1 MAEKLPLVYVD
12 GELSQLPPGDQAE
25 GGELGNLIAGSG
37 LVGGGD
43 LQTGSKRLDVA
54 LAPNPSGLIFV
65 GDTVGM
71 DGADLV
77 TADAALAS
85 GNAAL
90 VDAVPALASG
100 VAGLVDATT
109 ALASGNAALSEA
121 ANFVGSSAV
130 ILTASSTIQA
140 GNPVG
145 LDDAGK
151 VAACSVSSSPNSRSY
166 GSALNLLAA
175 AGGYHISCYD
185 TLNDRLITGY
195 SRSTDNA
202 NIITVNTVSG
212 KTITNQS
219 QNTWATQGVQQDM
232 VFDPSTN
239 RVVYVYRD
247 DGNSLYGTCKV
258 GQVYSSATQIEF
270 GSAVIFSSTTT
281 TYCNAIYDST
291 SQRVVV
297 SYSLL
302 SNGGKSK
309 VGQVTAA
316 GLGSDTITFGA
327 EATFTSNNP
336 DYVVS
341 AYDSTNDR
349 VVVAYRDT
357 SASSYGYAV
366 VGNVTGGATNTIS
379 YGTPVLFQSTDTRY
393 PAVVHDPNEDRT
405 VIYYTDDSNNNGT
418 ARVGTVD
425 ASTNSI
431 SFPVSAVVFNSGSKD
446 NVAIYDP
453 VNQRHVIATNDVNNS
468 DYGTGVVGSL
478 SGNTISFTGTSVFA
492 SLAATYPGGIAYD
505 PDQGVVIISYRD
517 NSYVVAA
524 IASGPGEAAIPTL
537 GGVNNFIGTANSTVA
552 SGDSVKVNA
561 PRSLNYSNAGL
572 STGYFYYVDPSAS
585 GFTTTATQPSSWT
598 AGDYSWGPVAK
609 AVSSSGLL
617 ILDTI

>member
-12 GELSQLPPGDQAE
+12 GALSQLPPGDQVE
-25 GGELGNLIAGSG
+25 GAVLGNLIAGSG

-43 LQTGSKRLDVA
+43 LQTGPKRLDVA
-54 LAPNPSGLIFV
+54 LASNPSGLIFV

-71 DGADLV
+71 DGADIV
-77 TADAALAS
+77 AADVALAS
-85 GNAAL
+85 GNAA
-90 VDAVPALASG
+90 VVYAEPALASG
-100 VAGLVDATT
+100 VAALAYANT
-109 ALASGNAALSEA
+109 ALASGNASLTDAV
-121 ANFVGSSAV
+121 NFVGSSAV
-130 ILTASSTIQA
+130 VLTASSAIQA

-185 TLNDRLITGY
+185 TSADKLVTCYFKSSN
-195 SRSTDNA
+195 SDN
-202 NIITVNTVSG
+202 IVTVNSVSG
-212 KTITNQS
+212 KTISN
-219 QNTWATQGVQQDM
+219 NTGSPVFTQGVQQSM

-239 RVVYVYRD
+239 RIVIVFRD
-247 DGNSLYGTCKV
+247 DGNSLYGTCRV
-258 GQVYSSATQIEF
+258 GQIYAGDTF
-270 GSAVIFSSTTT
+270 GAGSAVVFSSTPT
-281 TYCNAIYDST
+281 TYCNVVYDST

-309 VGQVTAA
+309 VGQVSA
-316 GLGSDTITFGA
+316 GAPGADTITFGA

-336 DYVVS
+336 DYVQS
-341 AYDSTNDR
+341 GYDSTNDR

-357 SASSYGYAV
+357 SASNYGYAV

-431 SFPVSAVVFNSGSKD
+431 SFPVSAVVFNSGSRD

-453 VNQRHVIATNDVNNS
+453 VNQRHVIATNDVNNN
-468 DYGTGVVGSL
+468 DYGTGVVGNL

-505 PDQGVVIISYRD
+505 PDQDVVIISYND
-517 NSYVVAA
+517 NSSVVAA
-524 IASGPGEAAIPTL
+524 IASGPGEAALPTL
-537 GGVNNFIGTANSTVA
+537 GGVSNFIGIANSTVA
-552 SGDSVKVNA
+552 SGESVKINA
-561 PRSLNYSNAGL
+561 PKSLNYSNTGL
-572 STGYFYYVDPSAS
+572 STGYFYYVDPGAN
-585 GFTTTATQPSSWT
+585 GFTTASGQPSSWT
-598 AGDYSWGPVAK
+598 VGEYSWGPVAK

>member
-77 TADAALAS
+77 AADVALAS

-100 VAGLVDATT
+100 VAGLADANT
-109 ALASGNAALSEA
+109 ALASGNAALTEA

-151 VAACSVSSSPNSRSY
+151 VAAITEVVSAESRSY
-166 GSALNLLAA
+166 TTAA
-175 AGGYHISCYD
+175 VASSNQTDGITSVFDPDGNKIILINKHDSNGHLYYRVGTISSNTVTWGTEAVIQASSCSLTEYSSCYD
-185 TLNDRLITGY
+185 TTNNKVVIAYKKNDTSTGVA
-195 SRSTDNA
+195 R
-202 NIITVNTVSG
+202 VGTVSG
-212 KTITNQS
+212 TTITWGS
-219 QNTWATQGVQQDM
+219 EQQ
-232 VFDPSTN
+232 
-239 RVVYVYRD
+239 
-247 DGNSLYGTCKV
+247 
-258 GQVYSSATQIEF
+258 
-270 GSAVIFSSTTT
+270 FSSTNIGSGNSIT
-281 TYCNAIYDST
+281 YDSAADA
-291 SQRVVV
+291 VVINFYDIG
-297 SYSLL
+297 STATACSIAGTL
-302 SNGGKSK
+302 SG
-309 VGQVTAA
+309 T
-316 GLGSDTITFGA
+316 TITFGTKDSYGGSNSD
-327 EATFTSNNP
+327 EFSSVYDPDTSRTLTFYRDGSVSSYGLYCVQSVSGTTITNGTPATFN
-336 DYVVS
+336 S
-341 AYDSTNDR
+341 ANTRQMGVTYDTNSDR
-349 VVVAYRDT
+349 VVVCRP
-357 SASSYGYAV
+357 SA
-366 VGNVTGGATNTIS
+366 VGGCSVGTVTGGATNTIS
-379 YGTPVLFQSTDTRY
+379 FGPLTNFDSGAAYYFSAAFDSTNNKILIGYQQNDTGSQAATRIGTVSGSSITYSSEVQTSTD
-393 PAVVHDPNEDRT
+393 AVLRT
-405 VIYYTDDSNNNGT
+405 NMV
-418 ARVGTVD
+418 
-425 ASTNSI
+425 
-431 SFPVSAVVFNSGSKD
+431 
-446 NVAIYDP
+446 
-453 VNQRHVIATNDVNNS
+453 
-468 DYGTGVVGSL
+468 
-478 SGNTISFTGTSVFA
+478 
-492 SLAATYPGGIAYD
+492 YD
-505 PDQGVVIISYRD
+505 PDVDRNVFVFQ
-517 NSYVVAA
+517 NSTNNRVDFSLGSPAA
-524 IASGPGEAAIPTL
+524 AAIPTL